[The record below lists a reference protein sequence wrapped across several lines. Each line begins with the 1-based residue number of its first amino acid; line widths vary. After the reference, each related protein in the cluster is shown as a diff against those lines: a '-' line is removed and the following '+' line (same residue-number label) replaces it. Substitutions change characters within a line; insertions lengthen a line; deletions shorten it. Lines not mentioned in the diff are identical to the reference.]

1 MIQNCI
7 KIEWKGFLHVS
18 WLLFISNYF
27 LRECQVEQQRGEE
40 CVCEHVGNVGVQRNW
55 SGDGASARVS
65 DGS

>member
-1 MIQNCI
+1 MNGC
-7 KIEWKGFLHVS
+7 VD
-18 WLLFISNYF
+18 ISNKF

-40 CVCEHVGNVGVQRNW
+40 CVCEHVGNVGVMRNW